1 MRRQTLKT
9 AVVGGLIAIVVL
21 FGIDLASS
29 GIERIYGPIE
39 QNGTL
44 PVGSL
49 EYNGPTGQTDPSG
62 RSQSAAEDM
71 NSKGAQQEGQAVMQG
86 TVQRVVDAQHGRKT
100 EPGQLAS
107 QQKPG
112 ENERL
117 PGIPDIREDS
127 TVNKLADGTAG
138 LLQTVSSKGIRFLV
152 SFFESVTD

>member
-21 FGIDLASS
+21 FGIDMASS

-49 EYNGPTGQTDPSG
+49 EYNDAADQAAPSG
-62 RSQSAAEDM
+62 QNQAAADDM
-71 NSKGAQQEGQAVMQG
+71 NVKSAERQGQAVTEG
-86 TVQRVVDAQHGRKT
+86 IVQRIVDAQHGRKA
-100 EPGQLAS
+100 EPGQVAS
-107 QQKPG
+107 QPKPG
-112 ENERL
+112 ENDRL

-138 LLQTVSSKGIRFLV
+138 LLQTVSSKGIRALV